1 MHMYV
6 CIYVFVHSGCCDPLL
21 QSYTYESRENKMMIM
36 MMMSKKPKTKRTS
49 EEINDD
55 TNYAHCNKETTSL
68 STTII
73 NNE

>member
-1 MHMYV
+1 
-6 CIYVFVHSGCCDPLL
+6 
-21 QSYTYESRENKMMIM
+21 MIM